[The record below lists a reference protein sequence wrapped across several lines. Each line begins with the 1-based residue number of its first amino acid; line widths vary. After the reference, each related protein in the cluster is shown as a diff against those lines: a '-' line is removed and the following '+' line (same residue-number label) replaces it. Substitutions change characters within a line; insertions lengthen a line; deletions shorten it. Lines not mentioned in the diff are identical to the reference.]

1 MKDADK
7 IFFYVSLR
15 VLRSYSIV
23 QSESR
28 CPPTFIYALERDHW
42 RYRDSKMSLRFVGRI
57 MDQREMKYKAGLEP
71 WEGG

>member
-28 CPPTFIYALERDHW
+28 CPPTFIYAQE
-42 RYRDSKMSLRFVGRI
+42 
-57 MDQREMKYKAGLEP
+57 QEMLWVITVYEPDIENWEADFKARRKP
-71 WEGG
+71 